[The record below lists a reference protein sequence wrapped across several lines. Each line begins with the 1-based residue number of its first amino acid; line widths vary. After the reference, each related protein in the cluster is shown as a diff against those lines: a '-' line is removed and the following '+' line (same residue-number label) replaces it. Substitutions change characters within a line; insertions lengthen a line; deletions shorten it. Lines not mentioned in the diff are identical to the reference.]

1 MGKIVGGALEAS
13 SLTASSKADREE
25 VEMAKL
31 TSWLQPVSPSIK
43 KEAQP
48 ITEGSGRSEAG
59 SNEKTGDMLLTRRP
73 FDKN

>member
-1 MGKIVGGALEAS
+1 MSKIVGGALEAS

-48 ITEGSGRSEAG
+48 ITEGSGRSEA